1 MFQQLFL
8 CAAILTAAAG
18 GANAGDTFKWGAG
31 VQGTAPFIG
40 GLSVSYRGFDP
51 VYLRLVGHYWQDGH
65 DSGYNDIN
73 YLIGLQTPIVVG
85 RSAGYKIYLNP
96 GLLLKADLYDS
107 IYEQPYYANSVG
119 GKPPV
124 LEKYTVRDER
134 SEEYETIGH
143 LLLGVEFYM
152 DKWFGIE
159 PQERFGL
166 NIEFGQSLS
175 KKRSTRTVREMS
187 YETEKKINLISD
199 EDPKEFKDS
208 GTRASIVAGIGFT
221 VYF

>member
-1 MFQQLFL
+1 MVQRLFL

-31 VQGTAPFIG
+31 LQGTAPYIG
-40 GLSVSYRGFDP
+40 GLSISYRGLDP

-65 DSGYNDIN
+65 DSN

-85 RSAGYKIYLNP
+85 RSTGYKIYLNP
-96 GLLLKADLYDS
+96 GVGLRGDLYDS
-107 IYEQPYYANSVG
+107 VYEQPYYAKLDG
-119 GKPPV
+119 DKPPV
-124 LEKYTVRDER
+124 LEKYVVQDENY
-134 SEEYETIGH
+134 EEYETIGH

-175 KKRSTRTVREMS
+175 SERYNRTIRKKS
-187 YETEKKINLISD
+187 YETDKKINLISD
-199 EDPKEFKDS
+199 ETDESDES
-208 GTRASIVAGIGFT
+208 RRQASIVAGIGFT